1 MVAFSTSSSGNAK
14 PQKPSEKASLE
25 IDIDEILNE
34 EGDAKSE
41 KIEETKYKGKKVISY
56 LKYFFLGLLVV
67 GIVYE
72 ILVIK
77 YLSLLSLNTPTQ
89 QDKDTISALK
99 PYVSWLFGRSQMSP
113 GNTYVQINSFLNS
126 SAPYGEKKEAVEQY
140 LSNSSRMLKKIDNQI
155 RKIKEELGAYPYV
168 PAEVFDKMG
177 DTSGLKKLLLAVEA
191 IRTYSIASLYQ
202 YLDSYIRELSI
213 NVVKEPT
220 YEVKNK
226 LSYFLSRW
234 EKDIVAYLNM
244 CYMNSYDPECVIN
257 SDFDN
262 YLANQLLE
270 DGIPQAKVDRYVT
283 FFKRFI
289 KNLLTKIEVEPK
301 PVISLVLNNLDPE
314 KNTVSFKME
323 INIPQEVYVQLLKK
337 LPSQEPNL
345 FVVSQMMNLLR
356 GSHFIVGDN
365 LGVDSIKVTLRKE
378 KIGNIFRNYY
388 VSNYTFT
395 VPIQKEA
402 QVEIY
407 DFKY

>member
-1 MVAFSTSSSGNAK
+1 MVAFSTSGSTNS
-14 PQKPSEKASLE
+14 PKPSASEAPLE

-34 EGDAKSE
+34 DGGE
-41 KIEETKYKGKKVISY
+41 KQEKPQKPSSQRGKAFSY
-56 LKYFFLGLLVV
+56 LKHFFLVLVII

-72 ILVIK
+72 LVVIK
-77 YLSLLSLNTPTQ
+77 YLSLLSLNNPTQ
-89 QDKDTISALK
+89 QDKDMINTLK
-99 PYVSWLFGRSQMSP
+99 PYVSWIFGRSQMSP
-113 GNTYVQINSFLNS
+113 GTTYTQINSFLSS

-140 LSNSSRMLKKIDNQI
+140 LSNSSRLLRKIDNQI
-155 RKIKEELGAYPYV
+155 KKIKEELGAYPYV

-202 YLDSYIRELSI
+202 YLDSYIRELST
-213 NVVKEPT
+213 NVVKEPI
-220 YEVKNK
+220 YEVKKK
-226 LSYFLSRW
+226 LTYFLGRW

-244 CYMNSYDPECVIN
+244 CYMNSYDPECMIN

-262 YLANQLLE
+262 YLASQLRD
-270 DGIPQAKVDRYVT
+270 DGIPQAQIARYVT

-356 GSHFIVGDN
+356 WSHFIVGDN

-378 KIGNIFRNYY
+378 KIGNVFRNYY